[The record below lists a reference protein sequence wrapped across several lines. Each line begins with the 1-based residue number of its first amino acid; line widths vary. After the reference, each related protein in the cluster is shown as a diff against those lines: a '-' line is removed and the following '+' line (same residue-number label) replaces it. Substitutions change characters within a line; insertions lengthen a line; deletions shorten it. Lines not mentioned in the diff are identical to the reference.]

1 MDMFLRAAGAVMI
14 ALVLGI
20 ALENKS
26 KDIGTVLSIAVCC
39 MIFTV
44 GMDYLEP
51 VAALLKQLE
60 SICDAGHGWLG
71 VLLKAVGIGMVAEI
85 ASLVCSDAGNSS
97 MGKAIEILA
106 GVVILWLSI
115 PIISA
120 LMDLLKEIL
129 GEL

>member
-51 VAALLKQLE
+51 VVALLKQLE

-106 GVVILWLSI
+106 GAAILWLSI

-120 LMDLLKEIL
+120 LLDLLKEIL